1 MLPLDT
7 RRAPPRRTRQL
18 SQRAIGSQ
26 DSASACGRAVRSHDP
41 QTLPGSA
48 ASTYRDRAPRR
59 AVEVIGW
66 RFEGIL
72 KAVTAPIIYDSTA
85 YASSIRQL
93 FQDRLDLL

>member
-1 MLPLDT
+1 MLPRET

-26 DSASACGRAVRSHDP
+26 DSAPACGRAVRPHDP
-41 QTLPGSA
+41 KPYRA
-48 ASTYRDRAPRR
+48 ARLQHTGIVHLA

-66 RFEGIL
+66 RSEGIL
-72 KAVTAPIIYDSTA
+72 KAVTAPIVYDSTA